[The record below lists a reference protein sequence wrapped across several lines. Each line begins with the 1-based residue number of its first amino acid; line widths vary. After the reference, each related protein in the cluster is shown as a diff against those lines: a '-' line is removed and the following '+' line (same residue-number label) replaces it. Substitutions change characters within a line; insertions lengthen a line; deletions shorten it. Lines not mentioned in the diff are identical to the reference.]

1 MYSCAKRQCTI
12 GGLNAFACHR
22 PKVSSTSWV
31 SCSNTGSSYF
41 IPIRV
46 QVKNNQSNAFK
57 WKNNLQICHNK
68 NIRPYLNCSLAKGM
82 SLWRLNIVNMVVIT
96 WTYISAVSWLC
107 DVYPHL
113 LGFAQIDAYFS
124 LLRNPAFLK
133 VLFRIPITDIENS
146 LTHRIVIH
154 DHLNSMTLFMLL
166 FFQVH
171 STVQI

>member
-1 MYSCAKRQCTI
+1 MGPKRFI
-12 GGLNAFACHR
+12 GITNHR
-22 PKVSSTSWV
+22 SKPLHNKNFF
-31 SCSNTGSSYF
+31 CFNTGSNYF

-57 WKNNLQICHNK
+57 WRNNLRVRHNK
-68 NIRPYLNCSLAKGM
+68 NIRRYANCSSAKGM
-82 SLWRLNIVNMVVIT
+82 SLWRLNIIKMVVIT
-96 WTYISAVSWLC
+96 WTYNSAVSWLC

-113 LGFAQIDAYFS
+113 LGFALIDAYFS
-124 LLRNPAFLK
+124 LLQNPAFLK

-166 FFQVH
+166 FSQVL

>member
-1 MYSCAKRQCTI
+1 MPLVFLKK
-12 GGLNAFACHR
+12 HR

-31 SCSNTGSSYF
+31 SCSNTGSNYF
-41 IPIRV
+41 IPIWV
-46 QVKNNQSNAFK
+46 QMKNNQSNAFK
-57 WKNNLQICHNK
+57 WKNNFQICHNK
-68 NIRPYLNCSLAKGM
+68 NIRRYANCSSAKGM
-82 SLWRLNIVNMVVIT
+82 SLWRLNIMNMVVIT

-107 DVYPHL
+107 NVYLHL
-113 LGFAQIDAYFS
+113 LNFVQVDAYFS

-133 VLFRIPITDIENS
+133 VLFRWLIINIENS

-166 FFQVH
+166 FSQVL